1 MSIGK
6 KTETNIQN
14 SILDLET
21 RINENKEA
29 IRQLEYK
36 LSQHKILLTRQQEQL
51 IRKKRE
57 LLYKKDKRRQ
67 NLLWYD

>member
-67 NLLWYD
+67 NLL